1 MRKHEYGKC
10 VCVCFIRY
18 YPQHTPQG
26 AMDDVRDDC
35 AVDKNL
41 KWQDFL
47 RRQREVAL
55 LDEIDEENYVQQEV
69 SASRPF

>member
-1 MRKHEYGKC
+1 
-10 VCVCFIRY
+10 
-18 YPQHTPQG
+18 
-26 AMDDVRDDC
+26 MDDVRDDC